1 MSMRT
6 GFDLAMILTLSIS
19 AHAQT
24 TVSVPAAAD
33 TTLYQ
38 DSAGELG
45 NGSGAH
51 FFAGDT
57 VRGLGARRGL
67 IRFDVASA
75 VPSGATIT
83 HVELR
88 LNCSRNNSIA
98 DVVTLH
104 RVLNA
109 WGEGISDAGTP
120 GGAGAQAEIGDA
132 TWLHRSYPSVL
143 WNTVGGD
150 FDPAVSA
157 SAPLV
162 DGLAAVGP
170 VVWASTPASVADVQ
184 SWLDTP
190 AQNFGWLLLGSTIP
204 GATAHRF
211 DTRENPTPSVRPA
224 LSVTYTLPA
233 PGACCLGSTCAVV
246 LAGMCTGPNT
256 RFVGD
261 GIACNAPAI
270 FTDPCCKADH
280 DQDGMVALADVF
292 AFLNTWFANSSR
304 TDIDSSGA
312 VELADIFT
320 FLNAWFAGC

>member
-6 GFDLAMILTLSIS
+6 VIGLGLAISLSLGAYGQS
-19 AHAQT
+19 
-24 TVSVPAAAD
+24 TVSIPAAAD
-33 TTLYQ
+33 TTLFQ
-38 DSAGELG
+38 DTAGELG
-45 NGSGAH
+45 NGVGAH

-67 IRFDVASA
+67 IRFDIASA

-83 HVELR
+83 QAVLR
-88 LNCSRNNSIA
+88 LNCSRNNSTV

-104 RVLNA
+104 RVLSS

-120 GGAGAQAEIGDA
+120 GGAGAPAEIGDA
-132 TWLHRSYPSVL
+132 TWLHRSYPTVL
-143 WNTVGGD
+143 WGTIGGD

-157 SAPLV
+157 SASLA

-170 VVWASTPASVADVQ
+170 VVWASTPTSVANVQ
-184 SWLDTP
+184 SWLDSP
-190 AQNFGWLLLGSTIP
+190 ALNFGWLLLGSNIS

-211 DTRENPTPSVRPA
+211 DTRENPTPTVRPA
-224 LSVTYTLPA
+224 LTITYTLPA
-233 PGACCLGSTCAVV
+233 PGACCRGSTCAVV
-246 LAGMCTGPNT
+246 LAGACTGPGT

-261 GIACNAPAI
+261 GIACDAPAI

-292 AFLNTWFANSSR
+292 TFLNAWFASSTL
-304 TDIDSSGA
+304 TDIDSSGN